1 MKEGMYKMYNTYTL
15 KNGLRVVTEKIEYL
29 NSISVGV
36 MVQNGS
42 RNESLEVN
50 GISHFIEHMFFK
62 GTDKRTSKKVM
73 EDIENVGGQIN
84 AFTSKEA
91 TCYYIK
97 ALNTHL
103 DLALDVLS
111 DIMLNAKFDPEE
123 IEKEKG
129 VVIEEINMSDDS
141 PEDVLD
147 DVHSRSTFGDE
158 ALGYPILGTIPL
170 VKSFTREKIL
180 DFIKEK
186 YTPYNSVISI
196 CGKFDDKELEGLI
209 NMYFGEW
216 KSTKEYKPE
225 YKPVEIQIDSAYAK
239 KEIEQLHISLGL
251 QGLSY
256 GDDYNYPLVL
266 VNNIFGGGASSI
278 LFQKVR
284 EELGLCYSIAS
295 YLQPFEGV
303 GTLNIYAGLNRNYGE
318 KALEVIDQE
327 ISLFVKNGITK
338 EQLEINKEKIKAN
351 YILGLES
358 TSSRMFANAKAYLF
372 RNRIKTQEDVTNKID
387 RINKDDIQYVLDK
400 CFKKGVLNAA
410 YVGQDVEYDK
420 LNAIILK
427 NANAYDNSKHTNK
440 IKL

>member
-1 MKEGMYKMYNTYTL
+1 MYNTYTL
-15 KNGLRVVTEKIEYL
+15 KNGLRVVTEKIEHL
-29 NSISVGV
+29 KSISVGV

-42 RNESLEVN
+42 RNENAEVN

-62 GTDKRTSKKVM
+62 GTDRRTSKEVM
-73 EDIENVGGQIN
+73 EQIENVGGQIN

-103 DLALDVLS
+103 DLSLDVLS
-111 DIMLNAKFDPEE
+111 DIMLNAKFDPDE

-129 VVIEEINMSDDS
+129 VVIEEINMSEDS

-147 DVHSRSTFGDE
+147 DIHSKSAFGDE
-158 ALGYPILGTIPL
+158 ALGFPILGTIPL

-180 DFIKEK
+180 DFISEK
-186 YTPYNSVISI
+186 YTPYNSVISV
-196 CGKFDDKELEGLI
+196 CGKFDDKELEDLI
-209 NMYFGEW
+209 NKYFGAWES
-216 KSTKEYKPE
+216 KDQYKPE
-225 YKPVEIQIDSAYAK
+225 YKETSIQVNSANAK

-251 QGLSY
+251 EGLPY
-256 GDDYNYPLVL
+256 GHEKNYALVL
-266 VNNIFGGGASSI
+266 LNNIFGGGASSI

-295 YLQPFEGV
+295 YLQPFQDV

-318 KALEVIDQE
+318 KALEVIDKE
-327 ISLFVKNGITK
+327 ITLFGKNGITDK
-338 EQLEINKEKIKAN
+338 QLEINKEKIKAN

-358 TSSRMFANAKAYLF
+358 TSSRMFSNAKAYLF
-372 RNRIKTQEDVTNKID
+372 RNKLKTQEEVIKKID
-387 RINKDDIQYVLDK
+387 DISKDDIQYVLDR

-410 YVGQDVEYDK
+410 YVGQDVEYKK
-420 LNAIILK
+420 LDSIILK
-427 NANAYDNSKHTNK
+427 NAKAYDNSNNDS
-440 IKL
+440 KLNL

>member
-1 MKEGMYKMYNTYTL
+1 MYNTYTL
-15 KNGLRVVTEKIEYL
+15 KNGLRVVTEKIDHL
-29 NSISVGV
+29 KSISVGV

-42 RNESLEVN
+42 RNESPEVN

-62 GTDKRTSKKVM
+62 GTDKRTSKQVM

-103 DLALDVLS
+103 DLSLDVLS
-111 DIMLNAKFDPEE
+111 DIILKAKFDPEE

-129 VVIEEINMSDDS
+129 VVIEEINMSEDS

-147 DVHSRSTFGDE
+147 DVHSKVTFGNTS
-158 ALGYPILGTIPL
+158 LGYPILGTIPL

-180 DFIKEK
+180 NFISEK
-186 YTPYNSVISI
+186 YTPYNSVISV
-196 CGKFDDKELEGLI
+196 CGKFDDKELEDLI
-209 NMYFGEW
+209 NKYFGGW
-216 KSTKEYKPE
+216 KSKHEYKPE
-225 YKPVEIQIDSAYAK
+225 YDESAIQVGSSYAK

-251 QGLSY
+251 EGLPY
-256 GDDYNYPLVL
+256 GDDNNYSLVL
-266 VNNIFGGGASSI
+266 LNNIFGGGASSI

-295 YLQPFEGV
+295 YLQPFQTV

-318 KALEVIDQE
+318 KALEVIDKE
-327 ISLFVKNGITK
+327 ISLFSKNGIT
-338 EQLEINKEKIKAN
+338 ERQLEINKEKIKAN

-358 TSSRMFANAKAYLF
+358 TSSRMFSNAKAYLF
-372 RNRIKTQEDVTNKID
+372 RNNIKSQEEVIKKID
-387 RINKDDIQYVLDK
+387 EINKDNIQYVLDR
-400 CFKKGVLNAA
+400 CFKKAVLNAA
-410 YVGQDVEYDK
+410 YVGQDVEYEK
-420 LNAIILK
+420 LDSIILK
-427 NANAYDNSKHTNK
+427 NSRAYDNTKYSNK
-440 IKL
+440 LNV

>member
-1 MKEGMYKMYNTYTL
+1 MYNTYTL
-15 KNGLRVVTEKIEYL
+15 KNGLRVVTEKIEHL
-29 NSISVGV
+29 KSISVGV

-42 RNESLEVN
+42 RNENAEVN

-62 GTDKRTSKKVM
+62 GTDRRTSKEVM

-97 ALNTHL
+97 ALNTHMN
-103 DLALDVLS
+103 LALDVLS
-111 DIMLNAKFDPEE
+111 DIMLNAKFDPDE

-129 VVIEEINMSDDS
+129 VVIEEINMSEDS

-147 DVHSRSTFGDE
+147 DVHSKAAFGNE

-180 DFIKEK
+180 NFISEK
-186 YTPYNSVISI
+186 YTPYNSVISV
-196 CGKFDDKELEGLI
+196 CGKFDDKELEDSI
-209 NMYFGEW
+209 NKYFGGWES
-216 KSTKEYKPE
+216 KNQYKPE
-225 YKPVEIQIDSAYAK
+225 YKETSIQVNSAYAK

-251 QGLSY
+251 EGLPY
-256 GDDYNYPLVL
+256 GHEKNYALVL
-266 VNNIFGGGASSI
+266 LNNIFGSGASSI

-295 YLQPFEGV
+295 YLQPFQDV

-318 KALEVIDQE
+318 KALEVIDKE
-327 ISLFVKNGITK
+327 ITLFSKNGITDK
-338 EQLEINKEKIKAN
+338 QLEINKEKIKAN

-358 TSSRMFANAKAYLF
+358 TSSRMFSNAKTYLF
-372 RNRIKTQEDVTNKID
+372 RNKLKTQEEVIKKID
-387 RINKDDIQYVLDK
+387 DISKDDIQYVLDR

-410 YVGQDVEYDK
+410 YVGQDVDYEK
-420 LNAIILK
+420 LDSIILK
-427 NANAYDNSKHTNK
+427 NVKAYDNSNNDS
-440 IKL
+440 KLNL

>member
-1 MKEGMYKMYNTYTL
+1 MYNTYTL
-15 KNGLRVVTEKIEYL
+15 KNGLRVVTEKIDHL
-29 NSISVGV
+29 NSISIGV

-42 RNESLEVN
+42 RNESPEVN

-62 GTDKRTSKKVM
+62 GTDKRTSKQVM

-97 ALNTHL
+97 ALNTHV

-129 VVIEEINMSDDS
+129 VVIEEINMSEDS

-147 DVHSRSTFGDE
+147 DIHSKATFGE
-158 ALGYPILGTIPL
+158 ESLGYPILGTIPL

-180 DFIKEK
+180 NFISEK
-186 YTPYNSVISI
+186 YTPYNSVISV
-196 CGKFDDKELEGLI
+196 CGKFNDNELEGLI
-209 NMYFGEW
+209 NKYFGGWES
-216 KSTKEYKPE
+216 KHEYKPE
-225 YKPVEIQIDSAYAK
+225 YKQTEIKVNSSYAK

-251 QGLSY
+251 EGLPY
-256 GDDYNYPLVL
+256 GDNNNYSLVIL
-266 VNNIFGGGASSI
+266 NNIFGSGASSI

-295 YLQPFEGV
+295 YLQPFQSV

-318 KALEVIDQE
+318 KALEVIDKE
-327 ISLFVKNGITK
+327 IALFCKNGITDI
-338 EQLEINKEKIKAN
+338 QLEINKEKIKAN

-358 TSSRMFANAKAYLF
+358 TSSRMFSNAKTYLF
-372 RNRIKTQEDVTNKID
+372 RNRIKTQEEVIKKID
-387 RINKDDIQYVLDK
+387 EISKDDIQYVLDR
-400 CFKKGVLNAA
+400 CFKKGILNSA
-410 YVGQDVEYDK
+410 YVGQDVEYSK
-420 LNAIILK
+420 LNSIILK
-427 NANAYDNSKHTNK
+427 NTEAYDNSKHNG
-440 IKL
+440 KLDI

>member
-1 MKEGMYKMYNTYTL
+1 MYNTYTL
-15 KNGLRVVTEKIEYL
+15 KNGLRVVTERIEHL

-42 RNESLEVN
+42 RNETNDVN

-62 GTDKRTSKKVM
+62 GTNKRTSKEVM

-103 DLALDVLS
+103 NLSLDVLS
-111 DIMLNAKFDPEE
+111 DILLNAKFDPDE

-129 VVIEEINMSDDS
+129 VVIEEINMSQDS

-147 DVHSRSTFGDE
+147 DLHSKVTFGE
-158 ALGYPILGTIPL
+158 NPLGNPILGTIQL

-180 DFIKEK
+180 DYINEK

-196 CGKFDDKELEGLI
+196 CGNFDEKELKDLI
-209 NMYFGEW
+209 EKYFGSW
-216 KSTKEYKPE
+216 KSKKEYNPN
-225 YKPVEIQIDSAYAK
+225 YSNVTIQIDSGYAK

-251 QGLSY
+251 QGMPY
-256 GDDYNYPLVL
+256 GEEDNYSLVL
-266 VNNIFGGGASSI
+266 LNNVFGNGASSI

-284 EELGLCYSIAS
+284 EELGLCYSIYS
-295 YLQPFEGV
+295 YLQPFQEI
-303 GTLNIYAGLNRNYGE
+303 GTLNIYAALNKNYVD
-318 KALEVIDQE
+318 KALEVIDRE
-327 ISLFVKNGITK
+327 LAIFSENGITDR
-338 EQLEINKEKIKAN
+338 QIEINKEKIKAT

-358 TSSRMFANAKAYLF
+358 TSSRMFANAKSYLF
-372 RNRIKTQEDVTNKID
+372 SNKVKTQEHVIKKID
-387 RINKDDIQYVLDK
+387 EIDKDSIHYVIDK
-400 CFKKGVLNAA
+400 CFKNGVLNAA
-410 YVGQDVEYDK
+410 YVGQEVEYNK
-420 LNAIILK
+420 LDSIILK
-427 NANAYDNSKHTNK
+427 NSKAYYSPNSNKHN
-440 IKL
+440 L